1 MLINLPDRLRPLAF
15 LLLRL
20 GAGLYMFLGHGL
32 GKITAG
38 PEQWT
43 ELGGTMGLIG
53 ISFAPMVWGLLAAL
67 AESVGALLL
76 TVGFLTRTAALLL
89 MGTMGMAATMH
100 IMTGN
105 GSPETAV
112 IYLLVFTLFFLAG
125 PGTYSVDAIM
135 GKRR

>member
-1 MLINLPDRLRPLAF
+1 
-15 LLLRL
+15 
-20 GAGLYMFLGHGL
+20 MFWGHGL

-38 PEQWT
+38 PGQWT

-53 ISFAPMVWGLLAAL
+53 ISFAPVMWGFLAAL
-67 AESVGALLL
+67 AESVGSLLL

-100 IMTGN
+100 IKTGN

-125 PGTYSVDAIM
+125 PGAYSVDAWI
-135 GKRR
+135 RSSE